1 MAINLTLID
10 SFDFESP
17 DGLARDNTTGN
28 FFAFQNI
35 LLVAPITGPED
46 VDGEVFEL
54 DSTGAVQ
61 SQFDYTASGL
71 TTALGGNV
79 LPNGNLLAMATLDA
93 RIVELDPATGDI
105 VDGGIDINV
114 APEFDLFAGTNEG
127 EALSGAI
134 YDAASDTVFA
144 VDFFGLEL
152 VQIANEP
159 TLNVL
164 NRIDL
169 NAIVPG
175 ISPNGITIDPAT
187 GNFLIADDID
197 GNDAIHEIT
206 SDGELVTTI
215 DIEAVSGFSDPE
227 GLAIDGNTLYIAFD
241 DDSLTGIE
249 FDNGN
254 AIATLAI
261 NRSFLIDQDENFSS
275 TPLLTVGDEIPLL
288 EGEFPFLQ
296 TDPQGPFPVENLE
309 AVDSGDNPLTGSA
322 TETFALPGSFD
333 GVTSTNI
340 DGTNYVFVNHSIGT
354 EGSTVTNGGQINGSR
369 ISLLAFDEDWDV
381 IGGRNLLER
390 VRIASVEGTNAL
402 RTTINPDTGT
412 PFLGLVF
419 AEYVLNPETGDY
431 EPDLEAGAPDPD
443 TGEGTFIV
451 GEPAFLAL
459 ESDVPGLTWQERL
472 EASFAPTFN
481 ALGNDNFTSLGSIS
495 IAETGFR
502 RRGGQAIPFIFSGDG
517 ADNGLA
523 YFHIANGTT
532 VPIEG
537 FGAFAKEQIISAL
550 DFRQTADA
558 NGVPFGQTVLLSPEA
573 SAADGELYMYVGDR
587 VPGNAGGFADFEDT
601 LYVLQVTDAEGNVVA
616 DETTITEDT
625 ALTAQWV
632 LVDGNPLNDL
642 DAIPDGKAINT
653 LNSGALS
660 DWVNG
665 SDDGILRSTNFANL
679 GGIAED
685 PNDPSS
691 FYLTSSTG
699 LYNLT
704 FAEDSPTGAGSLTL
718 LQAGDFDSVEVDD
731 DGNVV
736 VQDNAGGSFL
746 YDIAT
751 DALTPFVAANQA
763 QIDPDGTPP
772 WELEGINATDDNFNS
787 TGSSAY
793 LTTVAANSLTDL
805 EDSLGVG
812 GQLLLTTPT
821 APSRFD
827 TDIFRFQSNIT
838 PSTYLFTGGSEA
850 QSIRDNFADSF
861 TEEGYAF
868 TVASQESDDLTA
880 LYRFQSNSQGTYLL
894 VGEVERDAILNDPN
908 LSGEFSLEGLAFYV
922 YGAGAGEA
930 TTFNRLRNLNIPGAY
945 LYATGSELA
954 NIQANFTDTY
964 VDEGPAYEAVIM

>member
-1 MAINLTLID
+1 MAITLRLLN
-10 SFDFESP
+10 SFPSTSP
-17 DGLARDNTTGN
+17 DGIVFDAGSGNLFAVENVTTSDDLTIETIELTLTEYDTEGN
-28 FFAFQNI
+28 IINSFAT
-35 LLVAPITGPED
+35 LDDVLVN
-46 VDGEVFEL
+46 
-54 DSTGAVQ
+54 
-61 SQFDYTASGL
+61 
-71 TTALGGNV
+71 ALGLAQ
-79 LPNGNLLAMATLDA
+79 LPNGNLITSDVVGG
-93 RIVELDPATGDI
+93 RIVEIDTSGNI
-105 VDGGIDINV
+105 VDGGIDLQSPSLSFLQGGQALASLV
-114 APEFDLFAGTNEG
+114 YNE
-127 EALSGAI
+127 ENDSI
-134 YDAASDTVFA
+134 YST
-144 VDFFGLEL
+144 DFFTGQLLE
-152 VQIANEP
+152 
-159 TLNVL
+159 
-164 NRIDL
+164 IDTEL
-169 NAIVPG
+169 DADGNIIILSQLDLASIVPG
-175 ISPNGITIDPAT
+175 ISASGLAIDPVT
-187 GNFLIADDID
+187 GNFIVADDISGD
-197 GNDAIHEIT
+197 TGNNQFHEIT
-206 SDGELVTTI
+206 PDGQLVTTI
-215 DIEAVSGFSDPE
+215 DASDFGIDDPE
-227 GLAIDGNTLYIAFD
+227 GLSYDAANNLLYVAYD
-241 DDSLTGIE
+241 DDSE
-249 FDNGN
+249 NGN
-254 AIATLAI
+254 QIAVFELT
-261 NRSFLIDQDENFSS
+261 NSYLIDQNENFSS

-296 TDPQGPFPVENLE
+296 TDPQGPFPVENLG

-451 GEPAFLAL
+451 GNPAFLAL

-472 EASFAPTFN
+472 EASFDPTFN
-481 ALGNDNFTSLGSIS
+481 ALGNNNFTSLGSIS

-517 ADNGLA
+517 APNGLA

-558 NGVPFGQTVLLSPEA
+558 NGVPFGQTVLLSPET

-601 LYVLQVTDAEGNVVA
+601 LYVLQIADAEGNVVA

-642 DAIPDGKAINT
+642 DAVPDGKAINT
-653 LNSGALS
+653 LNFGALS

-665 SDDGILRSTNFANL
+665 SDDGVLRSTNFANL

-704 FAEDSPTGAGSLTL
+704 FAEDSPTGAGSFTL
-718 LQAGDFDSVEVDD
+718 VQAGDFDSVEVD
-731 DGNVV
+731 GNGNIV

-751 DALTPFVAANQA
+751 DDLTPFVAANQA

-861 TEEGYAF
+861 FEEGYAF

-908 LSGEFSLEGLAFYV
+908 FSGEYTLEGLAFYV
-922 YGAGAGEA
+922 YSPGSGEA

-945 LYATGSELA
+945 LYATGGELA

-964 VDEGPAYEAVIM
+964 VDEGPAYEAVIL